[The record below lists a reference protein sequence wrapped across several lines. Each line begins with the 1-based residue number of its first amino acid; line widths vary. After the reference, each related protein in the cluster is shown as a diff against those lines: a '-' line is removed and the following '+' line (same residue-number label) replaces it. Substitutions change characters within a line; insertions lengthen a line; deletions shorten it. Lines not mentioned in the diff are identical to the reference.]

1 MATAGGAGIGGMVA
15 TRQEGGQAVAKG
27 TVEARRERGRAARQ
41 QVPRGAHE
49 AIGNVDRDPVE
60 LLEISSQGRV
70 ERLVPLR
77 YGRMI
82 QSPFAFYRGSAILQA
97 HDLAGTADSGLH
109 MQICGD
115 CHLANFG
122 GFATP
127 ERALLFDLNDFDETS
142 PGPWE
147 WDLKRLCASFVV
159 AARHL
164 RHKSAVAEDMVR
176 EAVGSYQRR
185 MLAYG
190 EMGML
195 DTWYDRIT
203 FERLLEEDTLP
214 EVQKRIRRGMER
226 AADRTHESLLP
237 KLAERIGDRWSIL
250 DAPPAIF
257 HVRGEQTLFGPD
269 DDWLAASDADL
280 ALDQAYQDYLSTLAA
295 DRRRLLGH
303 FTRHDLAF
311 KVAGV
316 GSVGKR
322 CLVQLLVDQHDKPLF
337 LQVKE
342 ATRSVVARYF
352 KSAPTAHE
360 GRRVVE
366 GQRLMQAA
374 SDLFLGWT
382 KGPFGRHFYL
392 RQLRDMKLSAQI
404 ELMDGELLGR
414 YASLCGWVLAR
425 AHAKASG
432 LAAEVSG
439 YLGRS
444 DRMAEAMVGY
454 ANGYADQVERDY
466 DQFVAACRSGRLEAR
481 TDADMAADFRV

>member
-15 TRQEGGQAVAKG
+15 IRQEGGEAGAEG
-27 TVEARRERGRAARQ
+27 TVKARRERGRAARQ
-41 QVPRGAHE
+41 KVPCGAHE

-60 LLEISSQGRV
+60 LLEISSHGRV

-77 YGRMI
+77 YGRVI
-82 QSPFAFYRGSAILQA
+82 QSPFAFYRGSAIIQA

-127 ERALLFDLNDFDETS
+127 ERALLFDLNDFDQIS

-164 RHKSAVAEDMVR
+164 QHKAGVAEAVVR

-185 MLAYG
+185 MLAYA

-195 DTWYDRIT
+195 GIWYDRIT
-203 FERLLEEDTLP
+203 FERLLEEETLP

-250 DAPPAIF
+250 DTPPAIF
-257 HVRGEQTLFGPD
+257 RVRGEQTLFGTG

-280 ALDQAYQDYLSTLAA
+280 ALDQAYKDYLSTLAP
-295 DRRRLLGH
+295 DRRQLLGH
-303 FTRHDLAF
+303 FTRHDVAF
-311 KVAGV
+311 KMVGV
-316 GSVGKR
+316 GSVGTR
-322 CLVQLLVDQHDKPLF
+322 CLVQLMWTSMRSRCSCRSRRPPGQWWRVTSR
-337 LQVKE
+337 
-342 ATRSVVARYF
+342 ARRARTR
-352 KSAPTAHE
+352 
-360 GRRVVE
+360 
-366 GQRLMQAA
+366 AA
-374 SDLFLGWT
+374 AW
-382 KGPFGRHFYL
+382 
-392 RQLRDMKLSAQI
+392 
-404 ELMDGELLGR
+404 
-414 YASLCGWVLAR
+414 AR
-425 AHAKASG
+425 ASA
-432 LAAEVSG
+432 
-439 YLGRS
+439 
-444 DRMAEAMVGY
+444 
-454 ANGYADQVERDY
+454 
-466 DQFVAACRSGRLEAR
+466 
-481 TDADMAADFRV
+481 